1 MEDDLIDKVRKL
13 LVKGE
18 VEQVLSLVGEFLGDK
33 SGKLS
38 RQLYLI
44 ASRYNKNKSEYKLQL
59 IDNDTYMTTSQ
70 QTVDVLL
77 DLIDELESSNDIQV
91 KSYNDQL
98 YSRLNALFLIHSDI
112 TNYYKGVENQFKHVL
127 ESTQLNHSAAS
138 LLISSFNEQLSKLH
152 DIKEKVIYLSKLK
165 IADDSLQRQLL
176 EWEEYLQN
184 SFVINGFGKLVRIEE
199 SIDKIYKKVKNIQD
213 KFEKSLESYHTL
225 FNYFP
230 NVNRELT
237 SVLSIPI
244 SIIEGETLLQ
254 KLPEKID
261 SLNQLKTYIDD
272 WSVSKEDLSDIS
284 FKLKLLNFIEEAQ
297 NATLD
302 NIDDILELATDL
314 QNEYS
319 HKIEEL
325 KQNAYSREAINRYKE
340 FGIDIGI
347 VSEEKID
354 YINDLRI
361 ESYKHSFVVDHSNL
375 WQKIELIGTNVSGE
389 EISYTIFSAD
399 ASVPTPFDKMDILA
413 YDHIRE
419 KKLVY
424 NSVDNDQSTSK
435 ELKVYFYRPIQAG
448 EKFKISIEFKLYN
461 TIMEKGKDYI
471 ISVTGYTESVD
482 RYCMELS
489 FKDNLVTHVQAI
501 DLIRRYET
509 MLYPENNIFRMEL
522 SDYPKLNE
530 LRLALFFHQ

>member
-284 FKLKLLNFIEEAQ
+284 FKLKL
-297 NATLD
+297 
-302 NIDDILELATDL
+302 
-314 QNEYS
+314 S
-319 HKIEEL
+319 
-325 KQNAYSREAINRYKE
+325 
-340 FGIDIGI
+340 
-347 VSEEKID
+347 
-354 YINDLRI
+354 
-361 ESYKHSFVVDHSNL
+361 
-375 WQKIELIGTNVSGE
+375 LI
-389 EISYTIFSAD
+389 
-399 ASVPTPFDKMDILA
+399 
-413 YDHIRE
+413 HI
-419 KKLVY
+419 
-424 NSVDNDQSTSK
+424 
-435 ELKVYFYRPIQAG
+435 
-448 EKFKISIEFKLYN
+448 
-461 TIMEKGKDYI
+461 
-471 ISVTGYTESVD
+471 
-482 RYCMELS
+482 
-489 FKDNLVTHVQAI
+489 
-501 DLIRRYET
+501 
-509 MLYPENNIFRMEL
+509 
-522 SDYPKLNE
+522 
-530 LRLALFFHQ
+530 